1 MAKKKKK
8 KEVSDF
14 LWFANYNPGLVPTH
28 FTSFPQ
34 GGRWQYSYS
43 IRYDEGGFTPSREYV
58 GGAVDAFYEYT
69 FGGPVSQMA
78 GKSATQ
84 AGILSATGVYAS
96 FRLGLAIELGVDFAV
111 LGTVLTVT
119 DPDNKWEGG
128 LDELGFFGGNDTS
141 TFTVST
147 EGHNPFVWGLQ
158 QGPLAP
164 LFECSVRNLTILL
177 RYL

>member
-1 MAKKKKK
+1 M
-8 KEVSDF
+8 
-14 LWFANYNPGLVPTH
+14 
-28 FTSFPQ
+28 
-34 GGRWQYSYS
+34 
-43 IRYDEGGFTPSREYV
+43 

-84 AGILSATGVYAS
+84 AGILTASGVYAS

-111 LGTVLTVT
+111 LGTVLTIT

-141 TFTVST
+141 TMTVST
-147 EGHNPFVWGLQ
+147 EGHNPLSGDYNK
-158 QGPLAP
+158 GH
-164 LFECSVRNLTILL
+164 
-177 RYL
+177 